1 MPSSTGAGVDSFD
14 LSASFGFDFAFAN
27 DLKMSLVALSFFA
40 PDFESC
46 FLRVVGSAD
55 GWGVERPDALSSEA
69 LPLRAGAGAS
79 FSFAP
84 VVAAGFTVGFGA
96 GFGTGFAV
104 DFDVAAPVGRAYF
117 AVLLY
122 GKLACP
128 FV

>member
-14 LSASFGFDFAFAN
+14 LSASFGFAFAFAN

-46 FLRVVGSAD
+46 FLRVGGPAD

-79 FSFAP
+79 FSFAA
-84 VVAAGFTVGFGA
+84 VVAAGS
-96 GFGTGFAV
+96 GTGFAV
-104 DFDVAAPVGRAYF
+104 DFDVAAPVVRAYF